1 MFRLNLKLALRG
13 LWKNKS
19 YASIN
24 ILGLAV
30 ALCLFLLAILYVNR
44 EKSYDQWN
52 ADVADTYRLNTKQP
66 DKLVALTP
74 GNIATLSKEKVASVS
89 ASTRVQ
95 GAWFGDLLVKSK
107 DKTLY
112 CADFLMADSNFFK
125 VFPYPALYGEVK
137 TAFTT
142 PKSVVLSKSYSAILF
157 GKGVNPVGE
166 VLTVDKNQGYTIRAV
181 IDTERYPSHFSF
193 NIISR
198 LDGNGVED
206 FYSNNF
212 YTYVKFFPNTDVVK
226 TQQLLNTVRKET
238 LSAILPRMSKDDQPL
253 FAQRIATNSILV
265 QPVRNIHLAKSD
277 YLYEFANN
285 GVEKYMRIMLIVA
298 ALILVIAA
306 VNFSNLSVTMTLRR
320 AKETGIR
327 KVLGAHR
334 SQIVWQ
340 FFLETTLQCFLS
352 LIIALGLVELLVPE
366 FNALID
372 TNVSLRNLDN
382 FWEVAMQVS
391 LLLLGVIIF
400 VGAYPALLISNTIP
414 SLVLK
419 GNFSNSKK
427 GYLVRNAL
435 IIFQFATSI
444 VFISGIWIVHSQL
457 KYMQSKDLG
466 YKPNQVV
473 AINMSQDD
481 DQYFNKIK
489 NSMAKIPGVKG
500 ISRTDRIPGENMG
513 GNNYISNSTT
523 YAADFITV
531 DDAYFKTM
539 GMKIIDGRTFSHD
552 TGGKNFRS
560 LLLTQAAAA
569 KFNLKDPVGKTL
581 LLGGQPM
588 EIIGL
593 VQDFNHFSP
602 EQDYQPIVFQYLSGN
617 PLHYLLVEV
626 DAENAVATLQRI
638 EKEWVRL
645 EPELPIKVSFLDQ
658 TFEDMLG
665 AQIRLQKLI
674 GLLSVVAVGLALM
687 GLFAIAAFTIQQRN
701 REISIRKVLGAS
713 LVDILSLLNR
723 GFVKLVII
731 ANVIAWPIA
740 YLILKDWLDGFA
752 FRTNL
757 SAWPFVVAGSLT
769 LLLTIA
775 VVSLQAFKT
784 ANANPANN
792 LKYD

>member
-1 MFRLNLKLALRG
+1 
-13 LWKNKS
+13 
-19 YASIN
+19 
-24 ILGLAV
+24 
-30 ALCLFLLAILYVNR
+30 
-44 EKSYDQWN
+44 
-52 ADVADTYRLNTKQP
+52 
-66 DKLVALTP
+66 
-74 GNIATLSKEKVASVS
+74 
-89 ASTRVQ
+89 
-95 GAWFGDLLVKSK
+95 
-107 DKTLY
+107 
-112 CADFLMADSNFFK
+112 
-125 VFPYPALYGEVK
+125 
-137 TAFTT
+137 
-142 PKSVVLSKSYSAILF
+142 
-157 GKGVNPVGE
+157 
-166 VLTVDKNQGYTIRAV
+166 
-181 IDTERYPSHFSF
+181 
-193 NIISR
+193 
-198 LDGNGVED
+198 
-206 FYSNNF
+206 
-212 YTYVKFFPNTDVVK
+212 
-226 TQQLLNTVRKET
+226 
-238 LSAILPRMSKDDQPL
+238 
-253 FAQRIATNSILV
+253 
-265 QPVRNIHLAKSD
+265 
-277 YLYEFANN
+277 
-285 GVEKYMRIMLIVA
+285 
-298 ALILVIAA
+298 
-306 VNFSNLSVTMTLRR
+306 
-320 AKETGIR
+320 
-327 KVLGAHR
+327 
-334 SQIVWQ
+334 
-340 FFLETTLQCFLS
+340 
-352 LIIALGLVELLVPE
+352 
-366 FNALID
+366 
-372 TNVSLRNLDN
+372 
-382 FWEVAMQVS
+382 
-391 LLLLGVIIF
+391 
-400 VGAYPALLISNTIP
+400 
-414 SLVLK
+414 
-419 GNFSNSKK
+419 
-427 GYLVRNAL
+427 
-435 IIFQFATSI
+435 
-444 VFISGIWIVHSQL
+444 
-457 KYMQSKDLG
+457 MQSKDLG

-531 DDAYFKTM
+531 DDTYFKTM
-539 GMKIIDGRTFSHD
+539 GMKIIDGRSFSHD
-552 TGGKNFRS
+552 MGGKNFRS

-593 VQDFNHFSP
+593 VQDFNHYSP
-602 EQDYQPIVFQYLSGN
+602 EQDYQPIVFQFLSGN